1 MSIKPPLTA
10 AVQPVFE
17 NYPPTIREQLLAFR
31 DLIYTVAAETDGVG
45 ALEETL
51 KWGQISYLTPVTKS
65 GTTIRI
71 DAVSDHPE
79 QVAMFVHCQTTLV
92 DGFRAQYGSS
102 TAVEFEGN
110 RCARFKLD
118 DQQSLETAR
127 DCIAAA
133 LTYHQ
138 HKKQ

>member
-1 MSIKPPLTA
+1 MPTPPLTA
-10 AVQPVFE
+10 DVQPVFE
-17 NYPPTIREQLLAFR
+17 NYPATIREQLLAFR

-51 KWGQISYLTPVTKS
+51 KWGQISYLTSITKS

-71 DAVSDHPE
+71 DAVNDYPE
-79 QVAMFVHCQTTLV
+79 QVAMYVHCQTTLV
-92 DGFRAQYGSS
+92 DGFRAQYGNS

-110 RCARFKLD
+110 RCARFNLD
-118 DQQSLETAR
+118 DQQALETAR

-138 HKKQ
+138 HKKR